1 MHSESFRAMGTTVTV
16 TLEDAIPPIKV
27 RNLFEHVEQVC
38 SRFLDHSELN
48 RVNRSSQTT
57 MDVSPL
63 LADVLAVA
71 NTARRLTGGLVDPAV
86 GQLVAAWGYDRT
98 FSEVRDLDEPPLVP
112 PTDTEWRVEG
122 SRLYRPQGVH
132 LDLGGIA
139 KGWTADLA
147 VELGLA
153 TIVNAGGDLRS
164 VHPDTIVDI
173 DDPSGGVAASV
184 RVGNG
189 ALATSSIAKRAWMV
203 GDRRAHHI
211 IDPRTGAPGATPIV
225 SASVLA
231 DQAALAEAGAKAILL
246 LGEEGL
252 SWADEQNWIRG
263 AIVVWQDGSVYA
275 TTGTRVA

>member
-16 TLEDAIPPIKV
+16 TLEDGAPPAKV
-27 RNLFEHVEQVC
+27 RSLFEHVEQVC

-48 RVNRSSQTT
+48 RVNRSPRTI

-63 LADVLAVA
+63 LADVLAA
-71 NTARRLTGGLVDPAV
+71 ADTARRLTGGLVDPAV

-98 FSEVRDLDEPPLVP
+98 FSEVTDLDESPVLP
-112 PTDTEWRVEG
+112 PTDSEWNVEG
-122 SRLYRPQGVH
+122 TRLYRPPGVH

-164 VHPDTIVDI
+164 SHPDTIVDVE
-173 DDPSGGVAASV
+173 DPAGDIAASV
-184 RVGNG
+184 RVGDG
-189 ALATSSIAKRAWMV
+189 ALATSSVAKRAWMV
-203 GDRRAHHI
+203 ANRRAHHI
-211 IDPRTGAPGATPIV
+211 IDPRTGAPGTTPIL
-225 SASVLA
+225 SASVVA
-231 DQAALAEAGAKAILL
+231 DQAALAEAGAKAVLL

-252 SWADEQNWIRG
+252 SWADDQSWIRG
-263 AIVVWQDGSVYA
+263 AVAIWQDGSVYA

>member
-16 TLEDAIPPIKV
+16 TLEDTTPWTEV
-27 RNLFEHVEQVC
+27 RNLFEHVEHIC

-48 RVNRSSQTT
+48 RVNRSPQTI

-71 NTARRLTGGLVDPAV
+71 STARRLTGGLVDPAV

-98 FSEVRDLDEPPLVP
+98 FSEVTDLDEPPVLP
-112 PTDTEWRVEG
+112 PTETEWKVEG
-122 SRLYRPQGVH
+122 SRLYRPPGVH

-147 VELGLA
+147 VELELA

-164 VHPDTIVDI
+164 RHPDTIVDI
-173 DDPSGGVAASV
+173 EDPNGDIAASV
-184 RVGNG
+184 HVGDG
-189 ALATSSIAKRAWMV
+189 ALATSSVVKRAWKV
-203 GDRRAHHI
+203 ANRHAHHI
-211 IDPRTGAPGATPIV
+211 IDPRTGAPGATPIL
-225 SASVLA
+225 SASVVA
-231 DQAALAEAGAKAILL
+231 DQAALAEAGAKAVLL

-252 SWADEQNWIRG
+252 SWAEEQDWIRG
-263 AIVVWQDGSVYA
+263 AVVTWQDGSVYA

>member
-16 TLEDAIPPIKV
+16 TLEDGTPSIKV
-27 RNLFEHVEQVC
+27 RNLFEHIEQVC

-48 RVNRSSQTT
+48 RVNRSSRTT
-57 MDVSPL
+57 LDVSPL

-71 NTARRLTGGLVDPAV
+71 SAARRLTGGLVDPAV

-98 FSEVRDLDEPPLVP
+98 FSEVKDLDEAPLVP
-112 PTDTEWRVEG
+112 PTDVEWRVEG
-122 SRLYRPQGVH
+122 SRLYRPPGVH

-173 DDPSGGVAASV
+173 EDPSGDVAASV
-184 RVGNG
+184 HVG
-189 ALATSSIAKRAWMV
+189 
-203 GDRRAHHI
+203 
-211 IDPRTGAPGATPIV
+211 
-225 SASVLA
+225 
-231 DQAALAEAGAKAILL
+231 E
-246 LGEEGL
+246 LGV
-252 SWADEQNWIRG
+252 Q
-263 AIVVWQDGSVYA
+263 
-275 TTGTRVA
+275 